1 MKITCALSQS
11 QSEKLY
17 KTVYKSLTEAL
28 KTEKKFSA
36 QEYMANLFDKIADK
50 KDEDTAVKFL
60 QQVPSI
66 IRTIAA
72 KPAFDNLDIKLDPIK
87 ELSLKFKDEAEGF
100 NEVQK
105 YFKPQVSQRAK
116 LALIRANQNNALLAE
131 QVDPPTEVKDPV
143 RLRPFSSNVSTMQL
157 LIPINPKD
165 KDKLL
170 KEENDPAKKR
180 IFSAIET
187 IKKEA
192 VLSDST
198 DVLSP
203 ISFQGKTLKLKPI
216 LLTELRKTHENQI
229 DKTTLSEVI
238 RAGAIKSQGT
248 NKEGVEGLNRIALV
262 ITDEN
267 GDYLY
272 FNEEGEMVTEEEGGG
287 IVYQFMRDVRT
298 DNGVYRLTNMYGS
311 ETSVKTPADIAE
323 QMGITEEA
331 ARKLQQEEFKDLYKV
346 KEATLKGNGPLL
358 YLTGLTPGV
367 KQSATQKNITL
378 ENLRSLP
385 FVTNTTFKTIT
396 PKMIY
401 GTKEIAT
408 ITLNGQEYN
417 LDRPNLPIEFANGK
431 RQPSQLIRKIA
442 AALANPNISNQE
454 KYEYVSQFLSDK
466 ASEYTRRHTLSY
478 DEATDT
484 LIFGYN
490 EKTYKEGSG
499 QKLSFINEEL
509 TGKESI
515 IEDVLLNAASDDRG
529 NMYSAKMTYNA
540 KALNDNRYRDYDME
554 TNTISDEFTP
564 YIPFLETLPNSK
576 VIINDQNAPE
586 FYNSHMNFSI
596 PDEFTKEIEADFK
609 NPDPINV
616 SVTPVEPSEDI
627 QAKIAEIETLEKE
640 KQELLKTQKTYQD
653 LLNQKWPISKYLK
666 KPVDGKFDVV
676 SATTTSDFNFKFK
689 EYGKDYFFE
698 IASAGLNAFEYKVIS
713 DKISQTTALSNI
725 DEIIK
730 PVTTELNSP
739 KDGDNIVTIKPGVL
753 KKEGNE
759 YIVVTPAE
767 VLYVKSEELNEPV
780 EKVDT
785 TEIDSRIAKAK
796 EELAA
801 LEGAPVTNQAKREKN
816 KERLL
821 AKDVYYNANYNNGRA
836 DNLAN
841 SLDIL
846 FKKLGYNALANR
858 YNYTTRNTGSGLSL
872 ENISNNW
879 LKIILAENVDIRFL
893 SALASELSFIES
905 TLTEDEKSTFNI
917 IKTIVN
923 NYNSDILKDANN
935 YLKTAQAIKDK
946 KANNLY
952 YNATIEGMDLAKETG
967 FFPTDTTK
975 KDFNNFYKWLN
986 DQYFKDPRRYA
997 SSQEDEIKLK
1007 QYRDKWDDAYGK
1019 YVEINNELVP
1029 LKQAPIEQKW
1039 EWPPITQD
1047 DSINNATSP
1056 DNTTDPAD
1064 DFSDFMFRKGA
1075 DLNGVTEEQIKAAEE
1090 WWNSSPLAK
1099 YLDFKTMVNIVNSD
1113 VYARFIGYASVLNGK
1128 YGNIEISR
1136 TGTMVDVYHEAWHA
1150 FSQIFLTKEQ
1160 REKLY
1165 KEIAKQPGTFT
1176 LLDGTTVAFKD
1187 ANYLQLE
1194 EYLAEDF
1201 RSYGIDQSTKKGQP
1215 TRNTL
1220 FRKILNFI
1228 RDLFSS
1234 RSTKDRLFKELYF
1247 AKSNPKFL
1255 KKYSPNI
1262 DTTSFK
1268 QLNRGIV
1275 SLTDPTID
1283 ALNRQD
1289 AELISNSIDSY
1300 ISEIIDAAANARGN
1314 KSGSISMLLGDK
1326 NKQAFYT
1333 RVRKD
1338 FETKLANARTSYE
1351 AIQNDPE
1358 KAMDAAKLLNKIRI
1372 FQAALDNFG
1381 DVKGGLVKYHLENT
1395 TFNLLRQKYIEVEE
1409 EVETETPVENN
1420 VEDSISQTSTPEES
1434 QPESVIK
1441 DSKIGKKSLLDLAS
1455 KETVYI
1461 LKSLHKLE
1469 NGKPV
1474 YNELGYK
1481 ELANFTQS
1489 WNNLMRAVN
1498 GEKNPEKIYENIK
1511 QAGLE
1516 VYPEFKQLLN
1526 SKLPKPSEIIKA
1538 DNVNDK
1544 ISQNKLL
1551 TNFWQDVQKT
1561 RVTYLQTTIF
1571 ENGIAEVT
1579 KASIE
1584 TASLANKFEAKFKGD
1599 LTNDYVVRSTEN
1611 NIPMLNMDK
1620 IVEDFGKDGVLI
1632 TDKSFEFAKAIG
1644 LYLDDLPI
1652 IKNELKK
1659 DQRSIQEYGLP
1670 YIYKT
1675 ISDINKAS
1683 KKQNLS
1689 SEGIE
1694 AITAFRLN
1702 PIRELMKGIPESVL
1716 GKEVSQKNKIDKILG
1731 LQAKYGVDS
1740 SNFAVLNAER
1750 NLVFEHIEDHS
1761 VSMIVFALNKAT
1773 NMKEL
1778 WTEGSEFE
1786 YLSYLNPKIN
1796 SFTNRSQTINSLFDI
1811 ASDMEKRVGRSL
1823 QLFVNSGTQLE
1834 NGDGTN
1840 TTSLDAHGKFLQELH
1855 SMLKGGV
1862 QEFMRHASKSSSF
1875 GARVEGG
1882 VIGGVGKGSD
1892 TRLWVDLDKFAL
1904 GTANNYLTKT
1914 HMIPY
1919 IAAELERINKFKS
1932 NKDLFKKYAGYNRPM
1947 PDGTMAGEN
1956 FTAFDNVLTKETKDE
1971 ILEKVT
1977 DPNMRLEDYL
1987 KTDPELAKKIA
1998 NDVDAYFEFQTN
2010 DLLEFYEEAEY
2021 MSPDLLERLRVFN
2034 LSEDEATRV
2043 LMKAYA
2049 VNAWVH
2055 NFEMGNLFYGDLVQY
2070 NHEKEELHKRN
2081 TGSTSGGLKFRTDAA
2096 IKALLTDINSKVSYA
2111 ATLPGMET
2119 LTYTGKFNTAIL
2131 QDIERNSVY
2140 VKQIEEALRK
2150 DYEERFAN
2158 SKMPKDKIQAEID
2171 RRVQKE
2177 VAKYKGM
2184 EEGDGQGWITFD
2196 AYRSLKMASGQW
2208 SDVQEELFKKIIN
2221 NEPVKASDIVEMFPA
2236 YKLQN
2241 YGHLADT
2248 ALPVMAMHKF
2258 ALAPMIPTM
2267 IKGSDLENLHM
2278 QMMKNN
2284 IQYVTF
2290 QTGSKVGSVTSEV
2303 NSKGKAVADKI
2314 YADEGQKSLL
2324 SSIKFTPNTIYLEYL
2339 KDVTQVPTSFKGKT
2353 VFATQLRKLILS
2365 NLYDRGILD
2374 KHSGLVKDY
2383 ENTVDEYGNLLKM
2396 ELLNDIG
2403 YEYKDGKYIG
2413 NFTEFLKV
2421 IQAELN
2427 RRDLPEHHVEFV
2439 NANPDNSLKTDLSLH
2454 LKSDDIEKILVALME
2469 KRLVRQKI
2477 KGEALVQV
2485 SSAMTNGL
2493 WDNQVK
2499 FDKANEDEVRKFMG
2513 SNNLPFY
2520 NPTKD
2525 GTSAMKVAIAL
2536 QGDFVNLLNAKHND
2550 GEPIGTRERLNEMI
2564 KDDKW
2569 MAENGKS
2576 VSLSAVRIPVQGLNS
2591 MEYMQVWEF
2600 LDPAAGNIIIP
2611 PSEIVAKSGAD
2622 FDVDKLT
2629 TFMPAISKDGKF
2641 IESEL
2646 DNEAI
2651 KRLISDNKETPE
2663 GKAMISRVISQQKAA
2678 LENKLITS
2686 INNILRLPENY
2697 AALVRPNDTYLLK
2710 DDVADVLEDKV
2721 TDYNRF
2727 NNYHGEPQRPGAK
2740 AKRSIS
2746 PTRTLEPL
2754 YNLHKHDAN
2763 MIGKAVLGLVAIYNA
2778 LHPIYNSLDAKM
2790 PKHYLDTYYDKGL
2803 GKYVEGKN
2811 PISSRMFVPH
2821 NQTAEGNISL
2831 SDIYT
2836 ADGVDLISDLY
2847 SQLINGAVD
2856 VEKDAWIFF
2865 IQGNMELA
2873 PMLLTMFKA
2882 GVPREY
2888 AIKFLSQPM
2897 IREYAKELRL
2907 LGGSYADL
2915 VADPLEDTKTGKNKR
2930 AAISVLERFG
2940 VINAPSYLKS
2950 DLKTHMAL
2958 SALTKK
2964 SGVLNEEGQFD
2975 VALLD
2980 KMLEEDVSTDK
2991 YKNQQ
2996 LAVFL
3001 HFLEMQNQF
3010 SGFQDLLR
3018 LSNPDTTTS
3027 KTTQEILLRKTLL
3040 NDIMKNSKVDP
3051 SLVSKL
3057 TNESILGT
3065 FYDNEIIT
3073 QLIEPLFPLKNN
3085 PTVTKAIITLLT
3097 KKASEVKNIFG
3108 YGDDGKRMFI
3118 SQYKNGLVNYLFQNA
3133 MYNYTRSDNNLLDI
3147 PSELIDKYFT
3157 GDVFFQNL
3165 DYSFADDILTLIE
3178 QNPSLKEKY
3187 NILYQLAKP
3196 ELKEGQQ
3203 ILTLNDNKL
3212 LKSGALAESYYTN
3225 LKELADPNVKKSSD
3239 PEKNLYISNMFKLLP
3254 LMAIYQNGVGFS
3266 KYGFNEALP
3275 FDDFL
3280 AIMQPVSAD
3289 FIDNKNKNTELLNVF
3304 NGIKEPKNRFFRNF
3318 VQIRPEDVVIRAQAT
3333 QPTGEPISQTNKPKG
3348 VEVKEGIYVNQG
3360 ALTKEE
3366 QLELFNYLKPF
3377 LEEQADKSLKAT
3389 QGSKMIGLGLR
3400 WDYTSNNPG
3409 KTPINIPDPIIK
3421 NPRYG
3426 YYDQSVN
3433 GQPLGQITPRF
3444 RELMQKA
3451 TGVDM
3456 TNYDGAIINLY
3467 EKDTFISSHND
3478 VDESKSAIKYPV
3490 IGINLGGKGN
3500 FSIEP
3505 RDGSKIQTLDLQAGT
3520 GYIFGVDGVNRKV
3533 FHRTFPTPQ
3542 DSFLPELTTKID
3554 GKTYPAGSY
3563 RVTIT
3568 MRRIMPL
3575 TQGIPQAPSI
3585 VSTQPTA
3592 STQVPGKTITYTPEG
3607 KKTQTYTIR
3616 GNQIF
3621 NSAGLEVFKG
3631 DSVDRNKIFANL
3643 AVSEGRAVVVEHN
3656 GSKYV
3661 VNNRNQIISGAT
3673 GKMMQWPENNGD
3685 RVAIL
3690 KKAEAKFKPTEL
3702 DVTSD
3707 TVKEAEETPTPA
3719 ASNMNART
3727 FVLNS
3732 TEFQSWIKGE
3742 LSKNP
3747 NLDVNKALDYYI
3759 KCKGL

>member
-17 KTVYKSLTEAL
+17 KTIYKSLTEAL
-28 KTEKKFSA
+28 KAEKPFSA

-72 KPAFDNLDIKLDPIK
+72 KPAFDSLDIKLDPIK
-87 ELSLKFKDEAEGF
+87 ELSLKFKDETEGF

-216 LLTELRKTHENQI
+216 LLTELRETHENQI

-262 ITDEN
+262 ITDESGN
-267 GDYLY
+267 YLY

-378 ENLRSLP
+378 QNLRSLP
-385 FVTNTTFKTIT
+385 FVTNATFKTIT

-417 LDRPNLPIEFANGK
+417 LDRPNLPIEFANGE

-484 LIFGYN
+484 LVFGYN

-576 VIINDQNAPE
+576 VKISEENAPE
-586 FYNSHMNFSI
+586 FYNSHINFSI

-616 SVTPVEPSEDI
+616 SETPVEPFEDI

-640 KQELLKTQKTYQD
+640 KQELLKTQKTYKD

-796 EELAA
+796 QELAA
-801 LEGAPVTNQAKREKN
+801 LEQPVGDKQAQIDEIEKRREKALFTPWVLQKNTTDVVILNKRERGKQIIDAAVKSGN
-816 KERLL
+816 S
-821 AKDVYYNANYNNGRA
+821 
-836 DNLAN
+836 NL
-841 SLDIL
+841 
-846 FKKLGYNALANR
+846 
-858 YNYTTRNTGSGLSL
+858 
-872 ENISNNW
+872 
-879 LKIILAENVDIRFL
+879 
-893 SALASELSFIES
+893 
-905 TLTEDEKSTFNI
+905 
-917 IKTIVN
+917 
-923 NYNSDILKDANN
+923 ILKLIDLTSEGRSAE
-935 YLKTAQAIKDK
+935 
-946 KANNLY
+946 
-952 YNATIEGMDLAKETG
+952 TISKETG
-967 FFPTDTTK
+967 F
-975 KDFNNFYKWLN
+975 NE
-986 DQYFKDPRRYA
+986 DQVREIREYLGALTPGGFGISGA
-997 SSQEDEIKLK
+997 ETENEQEDLERFNAWKQSIK
-1007 QYRDKWDDAYGK
+1007 
-1019 YVEINNELVP
+1019 EINAKAKEELDA
-1029 LKQAPIEQKW
+1029 LEQAPVEQKW

-1047 DSINNATSP
+1047 DSINNATAP
-1056 DNTTDPAD
+1056 DNTTDPTD

-1090 WWNSSPLAK
+1090 WWNSSPLSK

-1128 YGNIEISR
+1128 YGGIEISR
-1136 TGTMVDVYHEAWHA
+1136 TGSMVDVYHEAWHA

-1268 QLNRGIV
+1268 QLNRGVV

-1381 DVKGGLVKYHLENT
+1381 DAKGGLVKYHLENT

-1632 TDKSFEFAKAIG
+1632 TDKSFQFARAIG
-1644 LYLDDLPI
+1644 LYLDDLRM

-2010 DLLEFYEEAEY
+2010 DLLDFYEEAEY
-2021 MSPDLLERLRVFN
+2021 MSPDLLERLRLFN
-2034 LSEDEATRV
+2034 LSEDEATKV

-2208 SDVQEELFKKIIN
+2208 SDVQEELFKKVIN

-2520 NPTKD
+2520 NPTAD

-2790 PKHYLDTYYDKGL
+2790 PKQYLDTYYDKGL

-2811 PISSRMFVPH
+2811 PISSRMFMPH
-2821 NQTAEGNISL
+2821 NKTAEGNISL

-2980 KMLEEDVSTDK
+2980 KMLEEDVSTDT

-3318 VQIRPEDVVIRAQAT
+3318 VQIRPEDVVIRTEA
-3333 QPTGEPISQTNKPKG
+3333 P
-3348 VEVKEGIYVNQG
+3348 
-3360 ALTKEE
+3360 
-3366 QLELFNYLKPF
+3366 
-3377 LEEQADKSLKAT
+3377 
-3389 QGSKMIGLGLR
+3389 
-3400 WDYTSNNPG
+3400 
-3409 KTPINIPDPIIK
+3409 
-3421 NPRYG
+3421 
-3426 YYDQSVN
+3426 
-3433 GQPLGQITPRF
+3433 
-3444 RELMQKA
+3444 
-3451 TGVDM
+3451 
-3456 TNYDGAIINLY
+3456 
-3467 EKDTFISSHND
+3467 
-3478 VDESKSAIKYPV
+3478 
-3490 IGINLGGKGN
+3490 
-3500 FSIEP
+3500 
-3505 RDGSKIQTLDLQAGT
+3505 IQT
-3520 GYIFGVDGVNRKV
+3520 
-3533 FHRTFPTPQ
+3533 
-3542 DSFLPELTTKID
+3542 
-3554 GKTYPAGSY
+3554 
-3563 RVTIT
+3563 
-3568 MRRIMPL
+3568 
-3575 TQGIPQAPSI
+3575 
-3585 VSTQPTA
+3585 
-3592 STQVPGKTITYTPEG
+3592 PGKTITYTPKG
-3607 KKTQTYTIR
+3607 QKTQTYTIR

-3621 NSAGLEVFKG
+3621 NSAELEVFKG

-3661 VNNRNQIISGAT
+3661 VNNRNQIISGDT

-3719 ASNMNART
+3719 ASNINART

>member
-72 KPAFDNLDIKLDPIK
+72 KPAFDTLDIKLDPIK
-87 ELSLKFKDEAEGF
+87 ELSLKFKNEAEGF

-116 LALIRANQNNALLAE
+116 LALIRAKQNNALLAE
-131 QVDPPTEVKDPV
+131 QVDSPTEVKDPV

-267 GDYLY
+267 GNYLY

-417 LDRPNLPIEFANGK
+417 LDRPNLPIEFANGQ
-431 RQPSQLIRKIA
+431 RQPSQLIKKIA

-484 LIFGYN
+484 LVFGYN

-554 TNTISDEFTP
+554 TNSVSDEFTP

-576 VIINDQNAPE
+576 VKISEEDAPE

-616 SVTPVEPSEDI
+616 SVTPVEPTEDVEVKRASI
-627 QAKIAEIETLEKE
+627 IAEWNGKRGWYQKQYAGLEEWEKE
-640 KQELLKTQKTYQD
+640 R
-653 LLNQKWPISKYLK
+653 
-666 KPVDGKFDVV
+666 
-676 SATTTSDFNFKFK
+676 SA
-689 EYGKDYFFE
+689 
-698 IASAGLNAFEYKVIS
+698 A
-713 DKISQTTALSNI
+713 
-725 DEIIK
+725 
-730 PVTTELNSP
+730 
-739 KDGDNIVTIKPGVL
+739 
-753 KKEGNE
+753 
-759 YIVVTPAE
+759 
-767 VLYVKSEELNEPV
+767 
-780 EKVDT
+780 
-785 TEIDSRIAKAK
+785 
-796 EELAA
+796 LAA
-801 LEGAPVTNQAKREKN
+801 LEQAPV
-816 KERLL
+816 
-821 AKDVYYNANYNNGRA
+821 
-836 DNLAN
+836 
-841 SLDIL
+841 
-846 FKKLGYNALANR
+846 
-858 YNYTTRNTGSGLSL
+858 
-872 ENISNNW
+872 
-879 LKIILAENVDIRFL
+879 
-893 SALASELSFIES
+893 
-905 TLTEDEKSTFNI
+905 
-917 IKTIVN
+917 
-923 NYNSDILKDANN
+923 
-935 YLKTAQAIKDK
+935 
-946 KANNLY
+946 
-952 YNATIEGMDLAKETG
+952 
-967 FFPTDTTK
+967 
-975 KDFNNFYKWLN
+975 
-986 DQYFKDPRRYA
+986 
-997 SSQEDEIKLK
+997 
-1007 QYRDKWDDAYGK
+1007 
-1019 YVEINNELVP
+1019 
-1029 LKQAPIEQKW
+1029 EQKW

-1047 DSINNATSP
+1047 DSINNATAP

-1090 WWNSSPLAK
+1090 WWNSSPLSK

-1632 TDKSFEFAKAIG
+1632 TDKSFQFARAIG
-1644 LYLDDLPI
+1644 LYLDDLRM

-1689 SEGIE
+1689 SEGRE

-2010 DLLEFYEEAEY
+2010 DLLDFYEEAEY
-2021 MSPDLLERLRVFN
+2021 MSPDLLERLRLFN
-2034 LSEDEATRV
+2034 LSEDEATKV

-2339 KDVTQVPTSFKGKT
+2339 KDVTQVPASFKGKT

-2403 YEYKDGKYIG
+2403 YELKDGKYIG

-2493 WDNQVK
+2493 WDSQVQ

-2520 NPTKD
+2520 NPTAD

-2536 QGDFVNLLNAKHND
+2536 QGDFLNLLNAKHND
-2550 GEPIGTRERLNEMI
+2550 GQPIGTRERLNEMI

-2651 KRLISDNKETPE
+2651 KRLISDNKETAE

-2790 PKHYLDTYYDKGL
+2790 PKQYLDTYYDKGL

-2811 PISSRMFVPH
+2811 PISSRMFMPH

-2980 KMLEEDVSTDK
+2980 KMLEEDVSTDT

-3108 YGDDGKRMFI
+3108 YGDDGKRIFI

-3239 PEKNLYISNMFKLLP
+3239 TEKNLYISNMFKLLP

-3318 VQIRPEDVVIRAQAT
+3318 IQIRPEDVVIRAQAT
-3333 QPTGEPISQTNKPKG
+3333 QPTKAPVSAAKADVILPIGTSGSGKSTFIRSLPQENLVVIEPDAMRVEFTGNINDKSKDKEIYEEAAKRAIQAVKAGKQVVFDTTN
-3348 VEVKEGIYVNQG
+3348 
-3360 ALTKEE
+3360 LTKE
-3366 QLELFNYLKPF
+3366 KRRPF
-3377 LEEQADKSLKAT
+3377 IE
-3389 QGSKMIGLGLR
+3389 
-3400 WDYTSNNPG
+3400 
-3409 KTPINIPDPIIK
+3409 
-3421 NPRYG
+3421 
-3426 YYDQSVN
+3426 
-3433 GQPLGQITPRF
+3433 
-3444 RELMQKA
+3444 
-3451 TGVDM
+3451 
-3456 TNYDGAIINLY
+3456 
-3467 EKDTFISSHND
+3467 
-3478 VDESKSAIKYPV
+3478 AIKKAIPGVNIQYKLMELNPELAKQRIKAQLARGENRAAV
-3490 IGINLGGKGN
+3490 SDQTIDRHATSYKQMLEDIKEEDITE
-3500 FSIEP
+3500 FIEP
-3505 RDGSKIQTLDLQAGT
+3505 
-3520 GYIFGVDGVNRKV
+3520 
-3533 FHRTFPTPQ
+3533 
-3542 DSFLPELTTKID
+3542 
-3554 GKTYPAGSY
+3554 
-3563 RVTIT
+3563 
-3568 MRRIMPL
+3568 
-3575 TQGIPQAPSI
+3575 
-3585 VSTQPTA
+3585 TQPTA
-3592 STQVPGKTITYTPEG
+3592 AVQTPGKTITYTPQG

-3719 ASNMNART
+3719 ASNINART

>member
-17 KTVYKSLTEAL
+17 KTIYKSLTEAL
-28 KTEKKFSA
+28 KAEKPFSA

-87 ELSLKFKDEAEGF
+87 ELSLKFKDETEGF

-157 LIPINPKD
+157 LIPINPND

-216 LLTELRKTHENQI
+216 LLTELRETHENQI

-262 ITDEN
+262 ITDESGN
-267 GDYLY
+267 YLY

-378 ENLRSLP
+378 QNLRSLP
-385 FVTNTTFKTIT
+385 FVTNATFKTIT

-417 LDRPNLPIEFANGK
+417 LDRPNLPIEFANGE

-484 LIFGYN
+484 LVFGYN
-490 EKTYKEGSG
+490 EKTYKQGSG
-499 QKLSFINEEL
+499 NKLSFINEEL
-509 TGKESI
+509 IGKESI

-554 TNTISDEFTP
+554 TNSISDEFTP

-576 VIINDQNAPE
+576 VKITEEDAPE

-616 SVTPVEPSEDI
+616 SETPVEPTEDI
-627 QAKIAEIETLEKE
+627 EAKKADIERRRQEELEANYK
-640 KQELLKTQKTYQD
+640 LLT
-653 LLNQKWPISKYLK
+653 
-666 KPVDGKFDVV
+666 
-676 SATTTSDFNFKFK
+676 
-689 EYGKDYFFE
+689 
-698 IASAGLNAFEYKVIS
+698 GLM
-713 DKISQTTALSNI
+713 
-725 DEIIK
+725 
-730 PVTTELNSP
+730 
-739 KDGDNIVTIKPGVL
+739 
-753 KKEGNE
+753 
-759 YIVVTPAE
+759 
-767 VLYVKSEELNEPV
+767 SEEEAR
-780 EKVDT
+780 KGDDKFSK
-785 TEIDSRIAKAK
+785 EINAKYDA
-796 EELAA
+796 ELAA
-801 LEGAPVTNQAKREKN
+801 LEQAPV
-816 KERLL
+816 
-821 AKDVYYNANYNNGRA
+821 
-836 DNLAN
+836 
-841 SLDIL
+841 
-846 FKKLGYNALANR
+846 
-858 YNYTTRNTGSGLSL
+858 
-872 ENISNNW
+872 
-879 LKIILAENVDIRFL
+879 
-893 SALASELSFIES
+893 
-905 TLTEDEKSTFNI
+905 
-917 IKTIVN
+917 
-923 NYNSDILKDANN
+923 
-935 YLKTAQAIKDK
+935 
-946 KANNLY
+946 
-952 YNATIEGMDLAKETG
+952 
-967 FFPTDTTK
+967 
-975 KDFNNFYKWLN
+975 
-986 DQYFKDPRRYA
+986 
-997 SSQEDEIKLK
+997 
-1007 QYRDKWDDAYGK
+1007 
-1019 YVEINNELVP
+1019 
-1029 LKQAPIEQKW
+1029 EQKW

-1047 DSINNATSP
+1047 DSINNAIAP
-1056 DNTTDPAD
+1056 DNTTDPD
-1064 DFSDFMFRKGA
+1064 FDFSDFTFRKGV

-1090 WWNSSPLAK
+1090 WWNSSPLSK

-1128 YGNIEISR
+1128 YGGIEISR
-1136 TGTMVDVYHEAWHA
+1136 TGSMVDVYHEAWHA

-1220 FRKILNFI
+1220 FRRILNFI

-1289 AELISNSIDSY
+1289 SELISNSIDSY
-1300 ISEIIDAAANARGN
+1300 ISEIIDAAAKARGN
-1314 KSGSISMLLGDK
+1314 KGGSISMLLGDK

-1333 RVRKD
+1333 IVRKD

-1381 DVKGGLVKYHLENT
+1381 DAKGGLVKYHLENT

-1538 DNVNDK
+1538 ENVNDK

-1599 LTNDYVVRSTEN
+1599 LTNAYVVRSTEN

-1632 TDKSFEFAKAIG
+1632 TDKSFEFARAIG
-1644 LYLDDLPI
+1644 LYLDDLRM

-1689 SEGIE
+1689 SEGRE

-1875 GARVEGG
+1875 GARIEGG

-1892 TRLWVDLDKFAL
+1892 TRLWVDLNKFAL
-1904 GTANNYLTKT
+1904 GTSNDYLTKT

-2021 MSPDLLERLRVFN
+2021 MSPDLLERLKIFN
-2034 LSEDEATRV
+2034 LSEDKAIRV

-2111 ATLPGMET
+2111 ATLSGVET

-2208 SDVQEELFKKIIN
+2208 SAVQEELFKKVIN
-2221 NEPVKASDIVEMFPA
+2221 NEPVKASDVVEMFPA

-2314 YADEGQKSLL
+2314 YADEGQKSIL

-2339 KDVTQVPTSFKGKT
+2339 KDVTQVPVSFKGKT

-2374 KHSGLVKDY
+2374 KHSDLVKDY
-2383 ENTVDEYGNLLKM
+2383 ESTVDEYGNLLKM

-2499 FDKANEDEVRKFMG
+2499 FDKANEDEERKYMG

-2651 KRLISDNKETPE
+2651 KRLISDNKETAE

-2727 NNYHGEPQRPGAK
+2727 NNYHGESQRPGVK

-2778 LHPIYNSLDAKM
+2778 LHPVYNSLDAKM
-2790 PKHYLDTYYDKGL
+2790 PKQYLDTYYDKGL

-2811 PISSRMFVPH
+2811 PISSRMLMPH

-2950 DLKTHMAL
+2950 DLKTHLAL

-2964 SGVLNEEGQFD
+2964 SGILNEEGQFD

-2991 YKNQQ
+2991 YKNHQ

-3027 KTTQEILLRKTLL
+3027 KTTQEILLRNTLL
-3040 NDIMKNSKVDP
+3040 NDMMKNSKVEP

-3108 YGDDGKRMFI
+3108 YGDDGKRIFI

-3133 MYNYTRSDNNLLDI
+3133 MYNYTRSDNNLLNI

-3187 NILYQLAKP
+3187 NILQQSAKP

-3203 ILTLNDNKL
+3203 ILTLNDSKL
-3212 LKSGALAESYYTN
+3212 LKNGALAESYYTN

-3280 AIMQPVSAD
+3280 AIMNPVSAD
-3289 FIDNKNKNTELLNVF
+3289 FIDNKNKNTDLLNVF

-3318 VQIRPEDVVIRAQAT
+3318 VQIRPEDVVIRTQAT
-3333 QPTGEPISQTNKPKG
+3333 QPTVSEYDYNPSN
-3348 VEVKEGIYVNQG
+3348 VNQEKREEYKNYVLSKLGTPKIKKQKNSIEFTYPDVTITIGKDG
-3360 ALTKEE
+3360 AVSYS
-3366 QLELFNYLKPF
+3366 NM
-3377 LEEQADKSLKAT
+3377 T
-3389 QGSKMIGLGLR
+3389 QKIVDLSVSEPGYDIKFMIGLNKLA
-3400 WDYTSNNPG
+3400 
-3409 KTPINIPDPIIK
+3409 
-3421 NPRYG
+3421 
-3426 YYDQSVN
+3426 
-3433 GQPLGQITPRF
+3433 
-3444 RELMQKA
+3444 E
-3451 TGVDM
+3451 
-3456 TNYDGAIINLY
+3456 
-3467 EKDTFISSHND
+3467 E
-3478 VDESKSAIKYPV
+3478 
-3490 IGINLGGKGN
+3490 
-3500 FSIEP
+3500 
-3505 RDGSKIQTLDLQAGT
+3505 
-3520 GYIFGVDGVNRKV
+3520 
-3533 FHRTFPTPQ
+3533 
-3542 DSFLPELTTKID
+3542 
-3554 GKTYPAGSY
+3554 
-3563 RVTIT
+3563 
-3568 MRRIMPL
+3568 
-3575 TQGIPQAPSI
+3575 
-3585 VSTQPTA
+3585 QPTTSSVQA
-3592 STQVPGKTITYTPEG
+3592 PGKTITYTPQG

-3673 GKMMQWPENNGD
+3673 GKMMQWAENNGD

-3719 ASNMNART
+3719 ASNINART

>member
-72 KPAFDNLDIKLDPIK
+72 KPAFDTLDIKLDPIK

-116 LALIRANQNNALLAE
+116 LALIRAKQNNALLAE

-157 LIPINPKD
+157 LIPINPND

-216 LLTELRKTHENQI
+216 LLTELRETHENQI

-262 ITDEN
+262 ITDESGN
-267 GDYLY
+267 YLY

-385 FVTNTTFKTIT
+385 FVTNATFKTIT

-484 LIFGYN
+484 LVFGYN
-490 EKTYKEGSG
+490 EKTYKQGSG
-499 QKLSFINEEL
+499 NKLSFINEEL

-554 TNTISDEFTP
+554 ANTVSDEFTP

-576 VIINDQNAPE
+576 VKISEEDAPE

-616 SVTPVEPSEDI
+616 SVTPVELTEDI
-627 QAKIAEIETLEKE
+627 EAKKADIERNLGIKLSDYLAYTMGSTGAMTWDKLLSGIDNDGNPIPENEKHVILSSYDLGDNYFAIGYKANNSPNTINFQIYKKGNNIAEGKAFVSSSKE
-640 KQELLKTQKTYQD
+640 FNKL
-653 LLNQKWPISKYLK
+653 
-666 KPVDGKFDVV
+666 
-676 SATTTSDFNFKFK
+676 SAKDNTVENKIK
-689 EYGKDYFFE
+689 E
-698 IASAGLNAFEYKVIS
+698 LNAKYN
-713 DKISQTTALSNI
+713 A
-725 DEIIK
+725 
-730 PVTTELNSP
+730 
-739 KDGDNIVTIKPGVL
+739 
-753 KKEGNE
+753 
-759 YIVVTPAE
+759 
-767 VLYVKSEELNEPV
+767 
-780 EKVDT
+780 
-785 TEIDSRIAKAK
+785 
-796 EELAA
+796 ELAA
-801 LEGAPVTNQAKREKN
+801 LEGAPV
-816 KERLL
+816 
-821 AKDVYYNANYNNGRA
+821 
-836 DNLAN
+836 
-841 SLDIL
+841 
-846 FKKLGYNALANR
+846 
-858 YNYTTRNTGSGLSL
+858 
-872 ENISNNW
+872 
-879 LKIILAENVDIRFL
+879 
-893 SALASELSFIES
+893 
-905 TLTEDEKSTFNI
+905 
-917 IKTIVN
+917 
-923 NYNSDILKDANN
+923 
-935 YLKTAQAIKDK
+935 
-946 KANNLY
+946 
-952 YNATIEGMDLAKETG
+952 
-967 FFPTDTTK
+967 
-975 KDFNNFYKWLN
+975 
-986 DQYFKDPRRYA
+986 
-997 SSQEDEIKLK
+997 
-1007 QYRDKWDDAYGK
+1007 
-1019 YVEINNELVP
+1019 
-1029 LKQAPIEQKW
+1029 EQKW

-1047 DSINNATSP
+1047 DSINNATAP
-1056 DNTTDPAD
+1056 DNTTDPTD

-1090 WWNSSPLAK
+1090 WWNSSPLSK

-1381 DVKGGLVKYHLENT
+1381 DAKGGLVKYHLENT

-1632 TDKSFEFAKAIG
+1632 TDKSFQFARAIG
-1644 LYLDDLPI
+1644 LYLDDLRM

-1689 SEGIE
+1689 SEGRE

-1761 VSMIVFALNKAT
+1761 VSMIIYALNKAS

-1778 WTEGSEFE
+1778 WNAGSEFE
-1786 YLSYLNPKIN
+1786 YLSYLDPKIN
-1796 SFTNRSQTINSLFDI
+1796 SFTNRSQTLNSLFDI

-1823 QLFVNSGTQLE
+1823 QMFVNSGTQLE
-1834 NGDGTN
+1834 NGEGTN
-1840 TTSLDAHGKFLQELH
+1840 TTSLDVHGKFLQELH
-1855 SMLKGGV
+1855 SLLKGGV

-1875 GARVEGG
+1875 GARIEGG
-1882 VIGGVGKGSD
+1882 IPGGVGKGSD
-1892 TRLWVDLDKFAL
+1892 TRLWVDLDKFAI
-1904 GTANNYLTKT
+1904 GTANNYVTKT

-1919 IAAELERINKFKS
+1919 IAAELERINKFKT
-1932 NKDLFKKYAGYNRPM
+1932 NKDLFKKYAGYNRKM

-1956 FTAFDNVLTKETKDE
+1956 FTAFDNVLTEDTKNE

-1987 KTDPELAKKIA
+1987 KTDPVLAKKIA
-1998 NDVDAYFEFQTN
+1998 TDVDNYFEQQTL
-2010 DLLEFYEEAEY
+2010 DLLDFYSEAEY
-2021 MSPDLLERLRVFN
+2021 LSPDLLERLKVFN
-2034 LSEDEATRV
+2034 LSEEEATKV

-2055 NFEMGNLFYGDLVQY
+2055 NFEMGSLFYGDLVQY

-2081 TGSTSGGLKFRTDAA
+2081 TGSTSGGLKFRTDKA
-2096 IKALLTDINSKVSYA
+2096 IQSLLTELNQKVSYA
-2111 ATLPGMET
+2111 ATIPGMDT
-2119 LTYTGKFNTAIL
+2119 LAYNGKFNTAIL
-2131 QDIERNSVY
+2131 QDIKRDSKY
-2140 VKQIEEALRK
+2140 IKPIEEALRK
-2150 DYEERFAN
+2150 DYAERFAK
-2158 SKMPKDKIQAEID
+2158 SKLSEAEIKAEID
-2171 RRVQKE
+2171 RRVAIE
-2177 VAKYKGM
+2177 IEKYKGM

-2196 AYRSLKMASGQW
+2196 AYRALKMASGQW
-2208 SDVQEELFKKIIN
+2208 SDVQEELFKKVIN
-2221 NEPVKASDIVEMFPA
+2221 NEPINAADVVEMFPV
-2236 YKLQN
+2236 YKVQN
-2241 YGHLADT
+2241 YGHLANTD
-2248 ALPVMAMHKF
+2248 LPVMAMHKF
-2258 ALAPMIPTM
+2258 ALAPLIPSM
-2267 IKGSDLENLHM
+2267 IKGSDLENLHN
-2278 QMMKNN
+2278 QMMTKN

-2303 NSKGKAVADKI
+2303 NKKGEAAADKI
-2314 YADEGQKSLL
+2314 YSDDEQMSLM
-2324 SSIKFTPNTIYLEYL
+2324 SDIKFTPNTIYLEYL
-2339 KDVTQVPTSFKGKT
+2339 KDVTQVPVSFKGKT
-2353 VFATQLRKLILS
+2353 VFSTQLRKLILS
-2365 NLYDRGILD
+2365 NLYEKGILD
-2374 KHSGLVKDY
+2374 KHADLVKDY

-2421 IQAELN
+2421 IQAELE
-2427 RRDLPEHHVEFV
+2427 RRDLPEHQIEFI

-2493 WDNQVK
+2493 WNNGLKNATD
-2499 FDKANEDEVRKFMG
+2499 EDVRKYMG

-2520 NPTKD
+2520 DQTKD

-2536 QGDFVNLLNAKHND
+2536 QGDFVNLLNLKHND
-2550 GEPIGTRERLNEMI
+2550 GQPIGTRQRLNQMI

-2569 MAENGKS
+2569 MSQNEKA
-2576 VSLSAVRIPVQGLNS
+2576 VTLTAVRIPVQGLNS

-2600 LDPAAGNIIIP
+2600 LDPSAGNIIIP

-2641 IESEL
+2641 IESAM

-2651 KRLISDNKETPE
+2651 KRLIESNKDTPE
-2663 GKAMISRVISQQKAA
+2663 GKATISRVISQQKAA

-2686 INNILRLPENY
+2686 INNILKLPENY

-2710 DDVADVLEDKV
+2710 DDVADKLEDKV
-2721 TDYNRF
+2721 ADYNRF
-2727 NNYHGEPQRPGAK
+2727 RNYHGEAERPGTK

-2754 YNLHKHDAN
+2754 YNLHKHEAN
-2763 MIGKAVLGLVAIYNA
+2763 MIGKNVLGLVAIYNA
-2778 LHPIYNSLDAKM
+2778 LHPIYNSLGAKM
-2790 PKHYLDTYYDKGL
+2790 PKKYFDTYFDSSL
-2803 GKYVEGKN
+2803 GKYVEGTT
-2811 PISSRMFVPH
+2811 PIETRLLTPH
-2821 NQTAEGNISL
+2821 NTTKDNEISL
-2831 SDIYT
+2831 SDVYT

-2847 SQLINGAVD
+2847 SQMINGAVD

-2873 PMLLTMFKA
+2873 PMILTLFKA
-2882 GVPREY
+2882 GVPRDY
-2888 AIKFLSQPM
+2888 AVKFLSQPM

-2915 VADPLEDTKTGKNKR
+2915 VAGELEDAKAGKNKR
-2930 AAISVLERFG
+2930 AAISVLEKFG
-2940 VINAPSYLKS
+2940 IQNAPAYVKS
-2950 DLKTHMAL
+2950 DIKTHRAL
-2958 SALTKK
+2958 SALIKK
-2964 SGVLNEEGQFD
+2964 SGILNEEGQFD
-2975 VALLD
+2975 IKLLE
-2980 KMLEEDVSTDK
+2980 KMLVADIQKDSLKDH
-2991 YKNQQ
+2991 Q

-3001 HFLEMQNQF
+3001 HFLELQNQF

-3027 KTTQEILLRKTLL
+3027 KTTQEMVLRKVLL
-3040 NDIMKNSKVDP
+3040 SQMEKNSKVDP
-3051 SLVSKL
+3051 ELVKKL
-3057 TNESILGT
+3057 RNESILGT
-3065 FYDNEIIT
+3065 FYDNDIIR

-3085 PTVTKAIITLLT
+3085 PTVTKAIINLMVNRASDI
-3097 KKASEVKNIFG
+3097 KKSFG

-3118 SQYKNGLVNYLFQNA
+3118 TQYKNGLVNYLFQNA
-3133 MYNYTRSDNNLLDI
+3133 MYNYTQSDTDVLNI
-3147 PSELIDKYFT
+3147 PSELIDRYFT

-3165 DYSFADDILTLIE
+3165 DYSFADDMLTLIE
-3178 QNPSLKEKY
+3178 ENPNLKEKY
-3187 NILYQLAKP
+3187 SILNQLAKP

-3212 LKSGALAESYYTN
+3212 LKSGQLAESYYEN
-3225 LKELADPNVKKSSD
+3225 LKELADPNVEKVSNT
-3239 PEKNLYISNMFKLLP
+3239 EKNLYISNMFKLLP
-3254 LMAIYQNGVGFS
+3254 LMTIYQNGVGFS

-3280 AIMQPVSAD
+3280 AIMNPVSAE
-3289 FIDNKNKNTELLNVF
+3289 FISKENKVPDLTNVF
-3304 NGIKEPKNRFFRNF
+3304 NGIKDPKNRFFRNY
-3318 VQIRPEDVVIRAQAT
+3318 VNIVPGRATVAPT
-3333 QPTGEPISQTNKPKG
+3333 QPATTLPGPE
-3348 VEVKEGIYVNQG
+3348 
-3360 ALTKEE
+3360 TK
-3366 QLELFNYLKPF
+3366 
-3377 LEEQADKSLKAT
+3377 
-3389 QGSKMIGLGLR
+3389 
-3400 WDYTSNNPG
+3400 
-3409 KTPINIPDPIIK
+3409 INI
-3421 NPRYG
+3421 Y
-3426 YYDQSVN
+3426 
-3433 GQPLGQITPRF
+3433 
-3444 RELMQKA
+3444 
-3451 TGVDM
+3451 
-3456 TNYDGAIINLY
+3456 
-3467 EKDTFISSHND
+3467 
-3478 VDESKSAIKYPV
+3478 
-3490 IGINLGGKGN
+3490 
-3500 FSIEP
+3500 
-3505 RDGSKIQTLDLQAGT
+3505 AGT
-3520 GYIFGVDGVNRKV
+3520 GENAELSNFAERPFNIKVDNLMQGELITSDPREKYISVEQAFQVMKYQYLNWHTDAPRNSEEQQEAIDNVIAEIDKETNPSIIKKLGRKV
-3533 FHRTFPTPQ
+3533 QLSNEQVAAWDKVASKFMKAFIKESFKQNPDALAKLLVTGNATLTHTQDKGKWGTEFPR
-3542 DSFLPELTTKID
+3542 LLMEVRNELR
-3554 GKTYPAGSY
+3554 G
-3563 RVTIT
+3563 
-3568 MRRIMPL
+3568 
-3575 TQGIPQAPSI
+3575 TQP
-3585 VSTQPTA
+3585 STQPKVTG
-3592 STQVPGKTITYTPEG
+3592 TQITYTPKG
-3607 KKTQTYTIR
+3607 KETQTYTVR
-3616 GNQIF
+3616 GAQIF
-3621 NSAGLEVFKG
+3621 NSAGVEVFKG
-3631 DSVDRNKIFANL
+3631 DSVDRNKVFANL
-3643 AVSEGRAVVVEHN
+3643 AVAEGRAVVVEHN

-3661 VNNRNQIISGAT
+3661 VNKRNQIISGTT
-3673 GKMMQWPENNGD
+3673 GKMMQWAENNGD
-3685 RVAIL
+3685 RLAIV
-3690 KKAEAKFKPTEL
+3690 KKAQDKFEANTLNLE
-3702 DVTSD
+3702 SD
-3707 TVKEAEETPTPA
+3707 TVKDTEITETPTP
-3719 ASNMNART
+3719 NTGNITPRLL
-3727 FVLNS
+3727 VLNS
-3732 TEFQSWIKGE
+3732 TEFQSWYKGE
-3742 LSKNP
+3742 LTKNP